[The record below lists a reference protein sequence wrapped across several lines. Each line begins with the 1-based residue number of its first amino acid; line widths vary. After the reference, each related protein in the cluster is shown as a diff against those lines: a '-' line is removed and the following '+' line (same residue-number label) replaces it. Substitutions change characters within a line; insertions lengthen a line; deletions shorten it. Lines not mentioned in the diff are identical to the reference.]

1 MKTKKIATAF
11 VIIGLWSQ
19 VILAQVQWNVSNLGI
34 QWRCPSYTNVGI
46 LQVSLSNVPSEVT
59 LSQLTLRSGNTSDQD
74 VLGVKLYRDNGDGYF
89 EVGTDPVASGS
100 VPFSGQCVTF
110 SGLAIPPEDNGE
122 LVAYIAYDIASVG
135 TSSNFHHL
143 DGYFEIGDIVL
154 SDGTFNPAV
163 ENPEGYVTMI
173 NEVIVEIAPP
183 SNFFNLVG
191 SQKTIEISVKQIVG
205 LKGAHLI
212 CDYDASRLEVIQ
224 VQKGS
229 IWPTSGFTFF
239 AHREVEQSIEIDL
252 AYLNG
257 TVSGTGVLASIIFA
271 VKKPGNVHLNLSTV
285 DLRDNQNQTFPF
297 SVQAQHGYS
306 HFILG
311 DFCGRTA
318 DPDGKVDFEDL
329 VKFASAYN
337 LAAGQ
342 AGWSD
347 IYDIGPTNSGNTDG
361 TPLADGQVSFQDL
374 SIFALNYGNRA
385 NESLP
390 KVSTIQGI
398 ASTSLN
404 LIRNTE
410 FIGNEKLVKYKLI
423 LDGNKEY
430 IRGFETCMRY
440 DPISMKLVGVNKIY
454 NSEFNA
460 FFKTFSDDE
469 KGTIN
474 LSWAVLG
481 KCENLG
487 QGVKI
492 AELTFEILATKDRP
506 IEFQWVDVRNSE
518 NRKLTCSCGIDDLK
532 CKENTQVAP
541 EAMFLSANYPNPF
554 NSTTHFNIELAKSSN
569 VQVGIYN
576 LLGQEIKSLYSD
588 LLAAGSHSF
597 TWDGMDKNG
606 SEMST
611 GIYLYVLSSGS
622 NREIRKL
629 TLLK

>member
-1 MKTKKIATAF
+1 
-11 VIIGLWSQ
+11 
-19 VILAQVQWNVSNLGI
+19 
-34 QWRCPSYTNVGI
+34 
-46 LQVSLSNVPSEVT
+46 
-59 LSQLTLRSGNTSDQD
+59 
-74 VLGVKLYRDNGDGYF
+74 
-89 EVGTDPVASGS
+89 
-100 VPFSGQCVTF
+100 
-110 SGLAIPPEDNGE
+110 
-122 LVAYIAYDIASVG
+122 
-135 TSSNFHHL
+135 
-143 DGYFEIGDIVL
+143 
-154 SDGTFNPAV
+154 
-163 ENPEGYVTMI
+163 
-173 NEVIVEIAPP
+173 
-183 SNFFNLVG
+183 
-191 SQKTIEISVKQIVG
+191 
-205 LKGAHLI
+205 
-212 CDYDASRLEVIQ
+212 
-224 VQKGS
+224 
-229 IWPTSGFTFF
+229 
-239 AHREVEQSIEIDL
+239 
-252 AYLNG
+252 
-257 TVSGTGVLASIIFA
+257 
-271 VKKPGNVHLNLSTV
+271 
-285 DLRDNQNQTFPF
+285 
-297 SVQAQHGYS
+297 
-306 HFILG
+306 
-311 DFCGRTA
+311 
-318 DPDGKVDFEDL
+318 
-329 VKFASAYN
+329 
-337 LAAGQ
+337 
-342 AGWSD
+342 
-347 IYDIGPTNSGNTDG
+347 
-361 TPLADGQVSFQDL
+361 
-374 SIFALNYGNRA
+374 
-385 NESLP
+385 
-390 KVSTIQGI
+390 
-398 ASTSLN
+398 
-404 LIRNTE
+404 
-410 FIGNEKLVKYKLI
+410 
-423 LDGNKEY
+423 
-430 IRGFETCMRY
+430 MRY